1 MNHYSVECCANSVKS
16 TIKGELGGA
25 NRVELCANLEVG
37 GITPSRENI
46 QKAKGLLNIP
56 LYILIR
62 PRAGNFIYTSKEIL
76 QMIDDIQ
83 FCKKVGCDGVVI
95 GMLKEDGSI
104 NKEQGKQLANIA
116 KPMHVTF
123 HRAFDEGNDLVKNL
137 EDVIACG
144 YDTLLTSGQA
154 KNVSLGFEN
163 LKKLIRISA
172 GRINILAGSGV
183 NHTNAE
189 DLFKIGIRSFHL
201 SGSEKNTDG
210 VLETNS
216 KKIKA
221 VLEKLESIV

>member
-1 MNHYSVECCANSVKS
+1 VNRYSVECCANSVKS
-16 TIKGELGGA
+16 TLKGELGGA

-37 GITPSRENI
+37 GITQSRENI

-83 FCKKVGCDGVVI
+83 FCKKAGCNGVVI
-95 GMLKEDGSI
+95 GMLKKDGSI
-104 NKEQGKQLANIA
+104 NKEQSKQLANIA

-189 DLFKIGIRSFHL
+189 DLFKIGIRNFHL

-210 VLETNS
+210 ILETNS
-216 KKIKA
+216 KNIQA
-221 VLEKLESIV
+221 ILEKLESIV